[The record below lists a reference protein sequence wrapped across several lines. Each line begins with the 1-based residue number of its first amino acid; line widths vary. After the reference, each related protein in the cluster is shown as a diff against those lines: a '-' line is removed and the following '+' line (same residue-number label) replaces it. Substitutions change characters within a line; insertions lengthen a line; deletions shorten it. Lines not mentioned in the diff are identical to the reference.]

1 MALVYPD
8 GRELCAEGKTH
19 GVILDTEQGEGG
31 FGYDPLFFS
40 DDLQKSFGVATAE
53 EKNGVSHRYR
63 ALCALR
69 KEAGI

>member
-1 MALVYPD
+1 MSNNEP
-8 GRELCAEGKTH
+8 
-19 GVILDTEQGEGG
+19 ILAVK
-31 FGYDPLFFS
+31 
-40 DDLQKSFGVATAE
+40 DLQKSFGVATAE